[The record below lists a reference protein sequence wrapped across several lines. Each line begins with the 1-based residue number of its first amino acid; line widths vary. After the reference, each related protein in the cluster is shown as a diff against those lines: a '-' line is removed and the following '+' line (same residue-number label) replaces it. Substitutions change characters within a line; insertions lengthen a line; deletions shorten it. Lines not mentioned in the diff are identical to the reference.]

1 MVIPSS
7 IWDSAQQKRHMT
19 SLTLLLALVGPPAE
33 CGGVQRNHGRCGQ
46 GQPVARCFGPPGG
59 LGWRSWTMHWAYWYA
74 LIHSCFMLF
83 FGDIFRYLKNFEDS
97 WEPLG
102 TLFNGGDFFHIA
114 SPLEQI
120 WKQLFFHHHC
130 HHYPSV
136 SVSIHW
142 SSLVHWS
149 GHANHHAVDP
159 RRCQRA
165 LLQLFDWST
174 LVTHCVRQVSH
185 WRQDFWQIW

>member
-1 MVIPSS
+1 
-7 IWDSAQQKRHMT
+7 
-19 SLTLLLALVGPPAE
+19 
-33 CGGVQRNHGRCGQ
+33 
-46 GQPVARCFGPPGG
+46 
-59 LGWRSWTMHWAYWYA
+59 
-74 LIHSCFMLF
+74 
-83 FGDIFRYLKNFEDS
+83 
-97 WEPLG
+97 
-102 TLFNGGDFFHIA
+102 
-114 SPLEQI
+114 LEQI